1 MSSLA
6 SKQTSELDQYMLIV
20 MDSLKGAKEC
30 CHAVHYELLNFNFP
44 HTVKMQNCKI
54 DTESRHVHFIHYDQA
69 TIEDIRGSH
78 YTQVVITEH
87 VDHYNRGLALS
98 RLRGKGEL
106 MFKVGYNDM
115 WEVVGLV
122 NKFLGVSD
130 E

>member
-1 MSSLA
+1 MSS
-6 SKQTSELDQYMLIV
+6 STSEQTSELDQYMLIV

-44 HTVKMQNCKI
+44 HTVKTQSCRI
-54 DTESRHVHFIHYDQA
+54 DAESRHVHFIHDDRA

-78 YTQVVITEH
+78 YTQVVITKH
-87 VDHYNRGLALS
+87 ADHYTRGLVLS

-115 WEVVGLV
+115 LEVVGLV
-122 NKFLGVSD
+122 NKFLGVTD